1 MNRNFCMRF
10 ILSLAVAWSA
20 GLSLPAWSQGYPT
33 KPIRIILPVP
43 PGGAIDQIVQQ
54 IGPKLTQAWGQQVLM
69 DHRAGATQMIGTQ
82 LAAKAAPDGY
92 TLFMCNSAPFSGNVA
107 LYPSVPYDPVKDFA
121 AITVAVTYPNVLVVH
136 PSVSA
141 NSVRELIALA
151 KARPGQI
158 NYASAGSGSSSHI
171 SGELFNLMAG
181 VKMTHVP
188 YKGNSLAVTDLVG
201 GQVQAMFSNVGPV
214 LPFIKSGRLKALGVT
229 SAQRF
234 GTAPDLPTIA
244 ESGLPGFEIIAWVGF
259 CAPAATPRDIITKL
273 NTEIVRALRSPD
285 VQKALRDA
293 GADTAPM
300 TTEQM
305 DAFIKADMAK
315 WARVVK
321 DANIK
326 LD

>member
-1 MNRNFCMRF
+1 MNRNICVRC
-10 ILSLAVAWSA
+10 ILSLVVALSA
-20 GLSLPAWSQGYPT
+20 SAPMLAWSQSYPT
-33 KPIRIILPVP
+33 KPMRIILPVP

-69 DHRAGATQMIGTQ
+69 DHRAGATQIIGTQ
-82 LAAKAAPDGY
+82 LAARAAPDGY

-136 PSVSA
+136 PSVAA
-141 NSVRELIALA
+141 NSVQELIALA
-151 KARPGQI
+151 KARPGQL
-158 NYASAGSGSSSHI
+158 NFASAGPGSSSHI

-181 VKMTHVP
+181 VKMIHVP

-214 LPFIKSGRLKALGVT
+214 LPHIKSGRLKALGVT

-234 GTAPDLPTIA
+234 GTAPDIPTIA

-259 CAPAATPRDIITKL
+259 CAPAATPRDIIAKL

-293 GADTAPM
+293 GAETAPM

-305 DAFIKADMAK
+305 DAFIKTDMAK